1 MHGMGF
7 VRISRVSYLFV
18 FRDKT
23 QEKPN
28 IFILWRFDMTS
39 KERHEIRYVRR
50 KERRDKKK
58 EAFYKKLPQYE
69 EVFSF
74 GNLYEAFSECKKGVR
89 WKNSIQ
95 SYEMKLPVN
104 ISELHEKLMN
114 QTWKTNG
121 FTEFQI
127 CERGKMRKIQS
138 VHISERVLQRCLC
151 DNYLVPLLSRN
162 LIYDNG
168 ASIKGKGTDFAIQRL
183 KKHLSDHHKKY
194 GNHGYVILYDFSN
207 YFGSINHD
215 VLYNITDKLI
225 SDEKIK
231 SLYHQLIDV
240 FGESGLG
247 LGSQV
252 NQISAVCF
260 ANRIDHVFKDEL
272 SIHGYGR
279 YMDDGYIMCNSL
291 SEVKYCK
298 KRLYEL
304 CDELGITINSKKI
317 KVCSVKNGF
326 GFLKKRFRLKES
338 GALVVKLGRKAIFAA
353 KRRIK
358 KMRSLYDCGKLTF
371 NEAQQSYV
379 CWRMSVIKKYSC
391 YKSVIRMDRY
401 FNRMFIEPF
410 AKNGY

>member
-1 MHGMGF
+1 MGF
-7 VRISRVSYLFV
+7 VRTSRVSYLFV

-39 KERHEIRYVRR
+39 KERHEIRYKRR
-50 KERRDKKK
+50 KERREKKK
-58 EAFYKKLPQYE
+58 EAFYKTLPSYE

-104 ISELHEKLMN
+104 ISELHERLMN
-114 QTWKTNG
+114 HTWKTKG

-138 VHISERVLQRCLC
+138 VHISERVLQRCMC

-168 ASIKGKGTDFAIQRL
+168 ASIKGKGTDFAIRRL
-183 KKHLSDHHKKY
+183 KKHLIDHYRKY
-194 GNHGYVILYDFSN
+194 GNEGYVILYDFSN
-207 YFGSINHD
+207 YFGSINHE
-215 VLYNITDKLI
+215 VLYSITDKLM
-225 SDEKIK
+225 SDKKIK
-231 SLYHQLIDV
+231 LLYHQLIDV
-240 FGESGLG
+240 FGETGLG

-272 SIHGYGR
+272 SVHGYGR
-279 YMDDGYIMCNSL
+279 YMDDGYILCNNL
-291 SEVKYCK
+291 SEVKHYK
-298 KRLYEL
+298 QRLYEI

-317 KVCSVKNGF
+317 RICKIKNGF
-326 GFLKKRFRLKES
+326 SFLKKRFRLKDS
-338 GALVVKLGRKAIFAA
+338 GKLIVKLGRKAVFAV

-358 KMRSLYDCGKLTF
+358 KMKCLYDCGKLTF
-371 NEAQQSYV
+371 NDVQQAYV
-379 CWRMSVIKKYSC
+379 CWRMSAIKKYNC